1 MRTRIPVV
9 GGMLAALTVTTLAA
23 LGGASAEPGTPV
35 DQARVVPVGYV
46 NGDPALGADGTAF
59 YPASSDPS
67 SAARDAVFAVRRP
80 GGAWEGPQR
89 VTPAGTNTGD
99 IVGGVDRTGRIWL
112 AWTRLGTASTPERGL
127 YAQSIAQDGTRSTPV
142 RLSQAAVVRYD
153 LDVNDRGDVAIV
165 WRQFGSVADETGTF
179 VQRRPAGGSWLP
191 MKRLGSGGDQ
201 ARPQVELSSAGDV
214 FTLWGE
220 DSATLPGQED
230 QRARVYSAAEGAWQ
244 AAMPLG
250 TSVPNIDL
258 PPDLVVS
265 RAGHAV
271 FSWLEGGRFW
281 SPQTGLGPF
290 EAELAVYPHAFVI
303 EDSGV
308 VHRYRAQNETL
319 DPVTERVR
327 DTGGVWSDPVVVLDN
342 VGSAPDA
349 AIDASGAITLT
360 VWTTGFF
367 EDNVYGSGRRV
378 LRAAPGG
385 SMIAGPMIHGF
396 NEYWVDPLAVTA
408 RGDGIVVG
416 SEDAFVFDVARSV
429 ATGLDVTGPTVIPG
443 PLPRWNLK
451 TQATLRWSATDV
463 WSLEG
468 AVFTVRHQSAGPDEA
483 FGAETTLPA
492 TPQSRANVPTD
503 AGTTTCFRVTG
514 TDGAG
519 NVGAP
524 SRQACTSS
532 PVDDRGLK
540 ASRDWTTR
548 VGSGFYRGTLS
559 TATRK
564 GAQLSLPV
572 TTRRLA
578 LVTATCPDCG
588 TVDVFLGGT
597 KLKRVSLVASRTR
610 NKVVLPVATFGSLR
624 TGTLRIE
631 VVSAG
636 KRVSVDGLAT
646 SRS

>member
-9 GGMLAALTVTTLAA
+9 GGMLAALTVTTLTA

-46 NGDPALGADGTAF
+46 NGDAALGADGTAF

-67 SAARDAVFAVRRP
+67 STARDAVFALRRP
-80 GGAWEGPQR
+80 GGAWQGPLR
-89 VTPAGTNTGD
+89 VTPAGTHTGD
-99 IVGGVDRTGRIWL
+99 IVGGVDRTGLVWL
-112 AWTRLGTASTPERGL
+112 AWTRLGTAATPDRGL
-127 YAQSIAQDGTRSTPV
+127 YVRSIAPDGTRSTPV

-165 WRQFGSVADETGTF
+165 WRQFGADALDTGTF
-179 VQRRPAGGSWLP
+179 VRRRPAGGGWLP
-191 MKRLGSGGDQ
+191 TSRLGSGGDL
-201 ARPQVELSSAGDV
+201 ARPQVELSAAGDV

-220 DSATLPGQED
+220 DSATVPGQED
-230 QRARVYSAAEGAWQ
+230 LLARIHSATADAWQ
-244 AAMPLG
+244 PEMALG
-250 TSVPNIDL
+250 TSLPNSDL

-265 RAGHAV
+265 SAGHAV
-271 FSWLEGGRFW
+271 FSWPEGGRFW

-290 EAELAVYPHAFVI
+290 ETELAVYPHAFVI

-308 VHRYRAQNETL
+308 VHRYRAQNETI

-327 DTGGVWSDPVVVLDN
+327 NPGGAWSEPIVVLDD
-342 VGSAPDA
+342 VASVPDA

-360 VWTTGFF
+360 VWTSGVF
-367 EDNVYGSGRRV
+367 EGGAFGNGRRV

-416 SEDAFVFDVARSV
+416 SENAFDFDVAQSV
-429 ATGLDVTGPTVIPG
+429 ATGLDVTGPTVVPG

-451 TQATLRWSATDV
+451 TQASLDWSATDV
-463 WSLEG
+463 WSLG
-468 AVFTVRHQSAGPDEA
+468 GSVFTVRRQSAGPDEA
-483 FGAETTLPA
+483 FGTETETT
-492 TPQSRANVPTD
+492 TPQSPANVPTD
-503 AGTTTCFRVTG
+503 VGTTTCFRVTG
-514 TDGAG
+514 TDGAD

-524 SRQACTSS
+524 SSRVCTSS
-532 PVDDRGLK
+532 PVDDRGLQ
-540 ASRDWTTR
+540 ASPGWTTPL
-548 VGSGFYRGTLS
+548 GSGFYRGTVS
-559 TATRK
+559 TTTRN
-564 GAQLSLPV
+564 GARLSLPV

-578 LVTATCPDCG
+578 LVATTCPDCG

-597 KLKRVSLVASRTR
+597 KLKRISLAASRTR
-610 NKVVLPVATFGSLR
+610 NKVVVPVATFGSLR
-624 TGTLRIE
+624 SGTVRIE
-631 VVSAG
+631 VASAG
-636 KRVSVDGLAT
+636 KRVSVDGLGS